1 MKEESYFYCHLL
13 ETPRVAGRLSI
24 HFCSLRGENVFLEFE
39 SSGTV
44 KTISAIEHPHQIRY

>member
-24 HFCSLRGENVFLEFE
+24 HFCSLRGM
-39 SSGTV
+39 SS
-44 KTISAIEHPHQIRY
+44 